1 MDARPHCYACDTVAS
16 HCICARVDGVD
27 NRTAITLVQ
36 HPRERRHPFGTARI
50 ARLGLSNFAM
60 HVLEP
65 DDPLDVPRDA
75 AVLFPDPGAPSLTEL
90 PPSSRPRHLVVI
102 DGTWAHASQLR
113 RNHPSLA
120 PLSAVTLPPGPP
132 SRYRIRREPSDEAIS
147 TIEAIV
153 RALRVLEP
161 ETRGVDGLLDT
172 FDAMIDDQL
181 ETRSAHAYSP
191 RHRRTPRLPKPLPE
205 VLLGPTDDVVLVHAE
220 LHMPRGQAR
229 RFPLRVTAA
238 RTRPGP
244 RVDALVE
251 SPIPPSDSR
260 WRNLELEGDTLAAT
274 LSLDALAPAL
284 ARVIREGD
292 TLLAWAQPV
301 CDLLAE
307 LGFDHPTISVKHVY
321 ANQHE
326 GRVGSL
332 DDVMG
337 RLGDPPLDVWAPG
350 RAGRQLAQL
359 ARVVERLRER

>member
-1 MDARPHCYACDTVAS
+1 MDARPHCYACDKVAS

-90 PPSSRPRHLVVI
+90 PPSRRPRHLVVI

-181 ETRSAHAYSP
+181 ETRSA
-191 RHRRTPRLPKPLPE
+191 
-205 VLLGPTDDVVLVHAE
+205 
-220 LHMPRGQAR
+220 
-229 RFPLRVTAA
+229 
-238 RTRPGP
+238 
-244 RVDALVE
+244 
-251 SPIPPSDSR
+251 
-260 WRNLELEGDTLAAT
+260 
-274 LSLDALAPAL
+274 
-284 ARVIREGD
+284 
-292 TLLAWAQPV
+292 
-301 CDLLAE
+301 
-307 LGFDHPTISVKHVY
+307 
-321 ANQHE
+321 
-326 GRVGSL
+326 
-332 DDVMG
+332 
-337 RLGDPPLDVWAPG
+337 
-350 RAGRQLAQL
+350 
-359 ARVVERLRER
+359 

>member
-1 MDARPHCYACDTVAS
+1 MDARPHCYACDKVAS

-75 AVLFPDPGAPSLTEL
+75 AVLFPDPGAPSLSEL

-120 PLSAVTLPPGPP
+120 RLPAVTLPAGPP

-191 RHRRTPRLPKPLPE
+191 RHRRTPRVPKPLPE

-220 LHMPRGQAR
+220 LHMPRSQAR

-260 WRNLELEGDTLAAT
+260 WRTLEL
-274 LSLDALAPAL
+274 
-284 ARVIREGD
+284 EGD